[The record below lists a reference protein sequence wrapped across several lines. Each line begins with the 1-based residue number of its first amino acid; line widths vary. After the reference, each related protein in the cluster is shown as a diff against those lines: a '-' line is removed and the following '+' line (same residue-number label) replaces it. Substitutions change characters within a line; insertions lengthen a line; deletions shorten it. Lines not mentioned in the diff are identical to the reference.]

1 MICGNHLICG
11 KIFQST
17 TFKNMKTKIAL
28 LILFLSGNL
37 FAQEQKMTAAEIASF
52 KEDVNVVSKKIKTL
66 STDFVQYKHLD
77 FLSKDIETSGKMLF
91 KEPSLL
97 SWQYKKP
104 YNYSIVF
111 KNGKILINDEG
122 KKSAVDIGNS
132 KIFAR
137 INKLIVGS
145 VSGNMFDDK
154 EFTISYFKLK
164 GQNLAKFVPKDATLK
179 KYIKQI
185 ELTFDKEE
193 ATVLQVKLLESSE
206 DYTRIVLKNKVI
218 NAKID
223 DSVFTN

>member
-1 MICGNHLICG
+1 
-11 KIFQST
+11 
-17 TFKNMKTKIAL
+17 MKTKL
-28 LILFLSGNL
+28 YSLFLYLTLSTSSA
-37 FAQEQKMTAAEIASF
+37 FAQEQKMTAAEIAAF
-52 KEDVNVVSKKIKTL
+52 KQDVTVVAKKIKTL
-66 STDFVQYKHLD
+66 STDFVQYKHMD
-77 FLSKDIETSGKMLF
+77 FLSKDIETSGKMVF
-91 KEPSLL
+91 KEPALL
-97 SWQYKKP
+97 QWQYKKP
-104 YNYSIVF
+104 YNYTIVF

-132 KIFAR
+132 KIFGR

-154 EFTISYFKLK
+154 EFSISYFKLK
-164 GQNLAKFVPKDATLK
+164 GQNLAKFIPKDATLK

-193 ATVLQVKLLESSE
+193 ATVVQVKLLESSD

>member
-1 MICGNHLICG
+1 MKTRLYIFLFTLTICG
-11 KIFQST
+11 SP
-17 TFKNMKTKIAL
+17 
-28 LILFLSGNL
+28 L
-37 FAQEQKMTAAEIASF
+37 FAQEQKMTAAEITAF
-52 KEDVNVVSKKIKTL
+52 KQDVNVVSKKIKTL
-66 STDFVQYKHLD
+66 TTDFVQYKHLD
-77 FLSKDIETSGKMLF
+77 FLSKDIETSGKMIF
-91 KEPSLL
+91 KEPNLL
-97 SWQYKKP
+97 QWQYKKP

-132 KIFAR
+132 KIFGR

-154 EFTISYFKLK
+154 EFSISYFKSK

-185 ELTFDKEE
+185 ELSFDKE
-193 ATVLQVKLLESSE
+193 ATVVQVKLLESSD
-206 DYTRIVLKNKVI
+206 DYTRIVFKNKVI

-223 DSVFTN
+223 DSLFSN

>member
-1 MICGNHLICG
+1 
-11 KIFQST
+11 
-17 TFKNMKTKIAL
+17 MKTKIYLFA
-28 LILFLSGNL
+28 ILMNLFTMSL
-37 FAQEQKMTAAEIASF
+37 FAQEQKMSDTEIATF
-52 KEDVNVVSKKIKTL
+52 KQSVNLVSKKIKTL

-77 FLSKDIETSGKMLF
+77 FLSKDIETSGKMIF

-97 SWQYKKP
+97 QWQYKKP
-104 YNYSIVF
+104 YNYTIVF

-132 KIFAR
+132 KIFGR

-145 VSGNMFDDK
+145 VSGDMFDDK
-154 EFTISYFKLK
+154 EFSISYFKSK
-164 GQNLAKFVPKDATLK
+164 NQNIAKFIPKDATLK

-185 ELTFDKEE
+185 ELTFDKED
-193 ATVLQVKLLESSE
+193 ATVVQVKLLESSE

>member
-1 MICGNHLICG
+1 MTALQVN
-11 KIFQST
+11 T
-17 TFKNMKTKIAL
+17 TRQLCAL
-28 LILFLSGNL
+28 L
-37 FAQEQKMTAAEIASF
+37 Q
-52 KEDVNVVSKKIKTL
+52 
-66 STDFVQYKHLD
+66 
-77 FLSKDIETSGKMLF
+77 
-91 KEPSLL
+91 
-97 SWQYKKP
+97 WQYKKP
-104 YNYSIVF
+104 YNYSITF

-164 GQNLAKFVPKDATLK
+164 WQNLAKFVPKDAALK

-193 ATVLQVKLLESSE
+193 ATVVQVKLLESSE

>member
-1 MICGNHLICG
+1 M
-11 KIFQST
+11 Q
-17 TFKNMKTKIAL
+17 TKIYTFL
-28 LILFLSGNL
+28 FLILCGLNVS
-37 FAQEQKMTAAEIASF
+37 AQEQKMTDAEIAAF
-52 KEDVNVVSKKIKTL
+52 KQDVNVVAKKIKTL

-77 FLSKDIETSGKMLF
+77 FLSKDIETSGKMVF
-91 KEPSLL
+91 KEPALL

-164 GQNLAKFVPKDATLK
+164 GQNLAKFIPKDATLK

-193 ATVLQVKLLESSE
+193 ATVVQVKLLESSE

>member
-1 MICGNHLICG
+1 
-11 KIFQST
+11 
-17 TFKNMKTKIAL
+17 MKTKIAL

-193 ATVLQVKLLESSE
+193 ATVVQVKLLESSE